1 MQLFFFRTTFKAT
14 EKTERFLFSLFLLTC
29 VRRVAQVSRSEQNL
43 ITLLINFSVNL
54 RAFEL
59 REKIPKEADIKDLK
73 KCAISFSAKLLNW
86 LFSVSDFSL
95 NVRYFL

>member
-1 MQLFFFRTTFKAT
+1 MQLFFSEPLSKPPKKR
-14 EKTERFLFSLFLLTC
+14 RFLFSPFLLTC
-29 VRRVAQVSRSEQNL
+29 GRRVAQVSRSEQNL
-43 ITLLINFSVNL
+43 ITLLTNFSVNV

-73 KCAISFSAKLLNW
+73 RCAISFSAKLLNW